1 MDQKRL
7 FVAVKIPPDKQFL
20 RFYNQLKKA
29 LQQDKVKWVEE
40 ENIHFT
46 LKFIGETPAYQV
58 EDVIDALQ
66 EARLGIMPFD
76 LIIENLGIFG
86 SSYNPR
92 VIWLG
97 IREEA
102 QIFNLAENIFTELE
116 GIGLERD
123 RQNFVPHLTI
133 GRIKFLHDKNRFQ
146 ELIDK
151 HKPGLLQTIRVE
163 EFYLIES
170 FLEPTGPIYET
181 LEVFNL

>member
-7 FVAVKIPPDKQFL
+7 FIAVRIHPDKQFL
-20 RFYNQLKKA
+20 RFYEQLKNA
-29 LQQDKVKWVEE
+29 LQQDKIKWVEE

-58 EDVIDALQ
+58 EDIIYALR
-66 EARLGIMPFD
+66 EARLGIMPFE
-76 LIIENLGIFG
+76 LVIENMGIFG

-97 IREEA
+97 IRDEV
-102 QIFNLAENIFTELE
+102 QIFNLAENIFNELE
-116 GIGLERD
+116 SLGFERD

-133 GRIKFLHDKNRFQ
+133 GRIKFLQDKNRFQ
-146 ELIDK
+146 RIIEK
-151 HKPGLLQTIRVE
+151 QKPGLIQTIRVE

-170 FLEPTGPIYET
+170 LLQPTGPIYEVIET
-181 LEVFNL
+181 FNL